1 MEAAKRRN
9 DLALVAD
16 LQYEAIPAVKKRIQ
30 VQYFVLFGPNVSCI
44 FLAVSICAFLMVM
57 FVRPSGNA
65 RC

>member
-30 VQYFVLFGPNVSCI
+30 VQFFELCQMFFIFVPFSW
-44 FLAVSICAFLMVM
+44 
-57 FVRPSGNA
+57 
-65 RC
+65 